1 MEDSGVLNITNP
13 SHMFALHFVF
23 LLRINQALQE
33 YLQAFNHHKIRIAQN
48 WSPYQMWINNMMNP
62 DNPLSDGQPD
72 QLPEDEQF
80 YGYDPEGPSPFE
92 NSDNVVV
99 VPPVNMENDD
109 VIQSE
114 HLQIIDHLMP
124 STQMGVDIY
133 EEVLHL
139 LATPTD

>member
-1 MEDSGVLNITNP
+1 
-13 SHMFALHFVF
+13 
-23 LLRINQALQE
+23 
-33 YLQAFNHHKIRIAQN
+33 
-48 WSPYQMWINNMMNP
+48 MMNP
-62 DNPLSDGQPD
+62 DNPLSDGQPG

-80 YGYDPEGPSPFE
+80 YGYDPKGPFPFE

-99 VPPVNMENDD
+99 VPPVNMENVD

-114 HLQIIDHLMP
+114 LLQIIDPLIP

>member
-1 MEDSGVLNITNP
+1 
-13 SHMFALHFVF
+13 
-23 LLRINQALQE
+23 
-33 YLQAFNHHKIRIAQN
+33 
-48 WSPYQMWINNMMNP
+48 MMNP
-62 DNPLSDGQPD
+62 NNPLSDGQPD
-72 QLPEDEQF
+72 QLQKDEQF